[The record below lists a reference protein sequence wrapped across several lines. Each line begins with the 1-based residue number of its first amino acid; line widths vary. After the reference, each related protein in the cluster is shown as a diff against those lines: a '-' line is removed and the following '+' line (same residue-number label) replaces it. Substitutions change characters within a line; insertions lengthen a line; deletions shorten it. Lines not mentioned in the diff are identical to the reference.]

1 MATGARAAVA
11 VLSIGV
17 VTVACTPTPTPEP
30 EASRDPVDMVPLLA
44 DAQAPRDVLPEVVE
58 DMDIADSAIAMETTR
73 LLYAGE
79 QERFWV
85 ALDEAGNICLLT
97 LLAEADAPD
106 PATDGLW
113 ATSCPAPDAFYRSG
127 AALRAAGSGLSGNL
141 GQLIPADVQM
151 DHPDLVAADDAETR
165 SAHFLVRAPAESRAA
180 GNLSLKRATD
190 EMFMLLESP

>member
-1 MATGARAAVA
+1 PA
-11 VLSIGV
+11 
-17 VTVACTPTPTPEP
+17 PEP
-30 EASRDPVDMVPLLA
+30 GASRDPVDMVPLLA

-127 AALRAAGSGLSGNL
+127 
-141 GQLIPADVQM
+141 
-151 DHPDLVAADDAETR
+151 
-165 SAHFLVRAPAESRAA
+165 
-180 GNLSLKRATD
+180 
-190 EMFMLLESP
+190 

>member
-1 MATGARAAVA
+1 
-11 VLSIGV
+11 
-17 VTVACTPTPTPEP
+17 
-30 EASRDPVDMVPLLA
+30 MVPLLA
-44 DAQAPRDVLPEVVE
+44 QAQAPADVLPDGVE
-58 DMDIADSAIAMETTR
+58 DMNLTDSAIATQTSR
-73 LLYAGE
+73 LLYGGD

-97 LLAEADAPD
+97 LLAEADGPD

-127 AALRAAGSGLSGNL
+127 ATLRAAGSGLSGSL

-151 DHPDLVAADDAETR
+151 DHPDLVAANGAETR